1 MEDEMSMVETGKK
14 KYTYDDYAKLPEG
27 APYQL
32 IGGELVKSPSPTV
45 LHQDII
51 SALFRKLYPFED
63 RGKGKVYFA
72 PLDVYLSDTET
83 YQPDL
88 MFISNER
95 LDIIKE
101 KNIWGAPDLAME
113 VLSPGTAYYDLRHKK
128 EVYAEHGVR
137 EYWIVD
143 PMERSI
149 EVYANRDGGFK
160 QVSFAKQKG
169 RVNSRLFSELTVS
182 IPELFGM

>member
-1 MEDEMSMVETGKK
+1 
-14 KYTYDDYAKLPEG
+14 
-27 APYQL
+27 
-32 IGGELVKSPSPTV
+32 
-45 LHQDII
+45 
-51 SALFRKLYPFED
+51 
-63 RGKGKVYFA
+63 
-72 PLDVYLSDTET
+72 
-83 YQPDL
+83 

-101 KNIWGAPDLAME
+101 KNIKGAPDLVME

-149 EVYANRDGGFK
+149 EVYANRDGGFE
-160 QVSFAKQKG
+160 QIAFAKQTE
-169 RVNSRLFSELTVS
+169 RVGSRLFSELSVS
-182 IPELFGM
+182 LPEVFGV

>member
-1 MEDEMSMVETGKK
+1 MKDEMSMVETGKK
-14 KYTYDDYAKLPEG
+14 KFTYADYAKLPEG

-32 IGGELVKSPSPTV
+32 IGGELVKSPAPTV
-45 LHQDII
+45 LHQEINVT
-51 SALFRKLYPFED
+51 LFQKLFQFQ
-63 RGKGKVYFA
+63 RQGKGKAFFA

-88 MFISNER
+88 MFITNDR
-95 LDIIKE
+95 LEIIKE
-101 KNIWGAPDLAME
+101 KNIRGAPDLVME

-128 EVYAEHGVR
+128 DVYAEHGVR

-149 EVYANRDGGFK
+149 EVYENRDEI
-160 QVSFAKQKG
+160 G
-169 RVNSRLFSELTVS
+169 RAHV
-182 IPELFGM
+182 